1 MPANPWQAATALG
14 KRLRVTSNHGEREH
28 GDVWGVAIYS
38 HPTEPLRYVVD
49 LEGDRATYSLER
61 FGAGDPVVLKAGD
74 LDPDVAHVIVR
85 YPKRAEH
92 RRMPAW
98 NMLQAGASA

>member
-1 MPANPWQAATALG
+1 MSNPWQQATALG
-14 KRLRVTSNHGEREH
+14 RRLRVIGNHGEREH
-28 GDVWGVAIYS
+28 GDVWGTAIYS
-38 HPTEPLRYVVD
+38 HPTEPLRYVVT
-49 LEGDRATYSLER
+49 LEGDTASWSLER
-61 FGAGDPVVLKAGD
+61 LGVGDPVVLKGGTM
-74 LDPDVAHVIVR
+74 DPDVAHVIVR